1 MASEM
6 RRNRPFW
13 GKCRR
18 GFNLVEV
25 IIAAGIM
32 MFILAGVIAT
42 GIASTTQWAVN
53 KTKTSADNDASL
65 ALQRLTEE
73 VRTGIKAAVS
83 SDSKTLTITMP
94 AVNSAG
100 DYDRYTNGASWSFYQ
115 SNGSLFRKI
124 GTGTAVQLGKNIT
137 GATFALGSG
146 SAQVVATIT
155 SRQTQGTRYGE
166 TSYVTTISLRNDPA
180 GVY

>member
-1 MASEM
+1 M
-6 RRNRPFW
+6 R
-13 GKCRR
+13 GRR

-25 IIAAGIM
+25 IIAAGILT
-32 MFILAGVIAT
+32 FILAGIIAT
-42 GIASTTQWAVN
+42 GIASSTQWAIS

-73 VRTGIKAAVS
+73 VRAGIKASVS

-100 DYDRYTNGASWSFYQ
+100 DYDRYTNGAIWSFYA
-115 SNGSLFRKI
+115 SNGKLYRKI
-124 GTGTAVQLGKNIT
+124 GTGTATRLGNNIT
-137 GATFALGSG
+137 GASFALGAG
-146 SAQVVATIT
+146 TAQVVATVT
-155 SRQTQGTRYGE
+155 SRQYQGSRYGE
-166 TSYVTTISLRNDPA
+166 TSYTTTISLRNDPA

>member
-1 MASEM
+1 MARTLRKS
-6 RRNRPFW
+6 RSAW
-13 GKCRR
+13 GKRRR

-25 IIAAGIM
+25 VIAAGLM
-32 MFILAGVIAT
+32 LFVLAGIIAT
-42 GIASTTQWAVN
+42 GIASTTQWAVS

-73 VRTGIKAAVS
+73 VRTGIKATVS

-100 DYDRYTNGASWSFYQ
+100 DYDRYTNGASWQFYQ
-115 SNGSLFRKI
+115 SNGNLYRKI
-124 GTGTAVQLGKNIT
+124 GTGTAVRLGKNIT
-137 GATFALGSG
+137 SVSFALGSG
-146 SAQVVATIT
+146 TAQVIATVT
-155 SRQTQGTRYGE
+155 SRQTQGNRYGE
-166 TSYVTTISLRNDPA
+166 TSYTTTISLRNDPA